1 MGIMDVCDLS
11 IIACWKFFEKIKLS
25 KTEQYIAKD
34 VLKEI
39 RARLDFLLNVGLGY
53 LTLNR
58 SSATLSGGES
68 QRICNTPTL
77 SQGR

>member
-1 MGIMDVCDLS
+1 MRDTPCKKCEGKKLKPESLAVRLDDMGIMDVCDLS

-39 RARLDFLLNVGLGY
+39 RARHSTY
-53 LTLNR
+53 
-58 SSATLSGGES
+58 
-68 QRICNTPTL
+68 
-77 SQGR
+77 